1 MGIMFHEPPWVEGGD
16 DTILVPGMITSSEPA
31 IFVPGFA
38 GYRIADTVL
47 ITGNGPDSMTH
58 YPRELEQVVIS

>member
-1 MGIMFHEPPWVEGGD
+1 VEGGD
-16 DTILVPGMITSSEPA
+16 QTILEPGMITSSEPA

-47 ITGNGPDSMTH
+47 ITAEGPDSMTL
-58 YPRELEQVVIS
+58 YPRKLEDVIIA